1 MNVNT
6 KNMKKLIVLSLAAIA
21 LIANLSS
28 CKKGENDPFLSLKS
42 RKARVVGEWTVT
54 KEEGTSQDISKI
66 SFGGV
71 TVTTTTN
78 ETSTYNGT
86 LFTSTSV
93 TTSSAG
99 GNPLENTYN
108 DVYTQ
113 SYTFEKDG
121 SFTLE
126 TVYTGQNYTEK
137 IEGTW
142 AFVGKS
148 KTAELKNKEAI
159 ALSIT
164 KYSDI
169 DNGVTTTYSATGFD
183 DSIIIAIDR
192 LKNKE
197 MVFIRESTYSEPN
210 GDTGSSSLTTT
221 LTAK

>member
-1 MNVNT
+1 
-6 KNMKKLIVLSLAAIA
+6 MKKLIVLSLAAIA
-21 LIANLSS
+21 LMANLSS

-54 KEEGTSQDISKI
+54 MEEGTNQDISKI

-121 SFTLE
+121 SFSLE

-169 DNGVTTTYSATGFD
+169 DNGVTTAYSATGFD

-197 MVFIRESTYSEPN
+197 MVFIQESTYSEPN

>member
-1 MNVNT
+1 
-6 KNMKKLIVLSLAAIA
+6 MKKLIVLSLAAIA
-21 LIANLSS
+21 LMANLSS

-54 KEEGTSQDISKI
+54 MEEGTSQDISKI

-78 ETSTYNGT
+78 ETSTYNGA
-86 LFTSTSV
+86 LYTSTSV

-121 SFTLE
+121 SFSLE

-164 KYSDI
+164 KYLDI

-197 MVFIRESTYSEPN
+197 MVFIQESTYSEPN

>member
-1 MNVNT
+1 M
-6 KNMKKLIVLSLAAIA
+6 
-21 LIANLSS
+21 ANLSS

-42 RKARVVGEWTVT
+42 RKARVVGEWAVT
-54 KEEGTSQDISKI
+54 MEEGKSQDISKI

-121 SFTLE
+121 SFSLE

-137 IEGTW
+137 MEGTW

-159 ALSIT
+159 ALSVT

-197 MVFIRESTYSEPN
+197 MVFIQESTYSEPN

>member
-1 MNVNT
+1 M
-6 KNMKKLIVLSLAAIA
+6 KNMKKLIILSLASVA
-21 LIANLSS
+21 LMANLSS

-54 KEEGTSQDISKI
+54 MAEGTSQDISKI

-78 ETSTYNGT
+78 ETSTYNGA
-86 LFTSTSV
+86 LYTSTSV

-121 SFTLE
+121 SFSLE
-126 TVYTGQNYTEK
+126 TVYTGQNYTEI

-148 KTAELKNKEAI
+148 KSAELKNKEAI

-169 DNGVTTTYSATGFD
+169 DNGVTTTYSSTGLD

-197 MVFIRESTYSEPN
+197 MVLIQESTYTDPN
-210 GDTGSSSLTTT
+210 GDSGSSSLSTT

>member
-1 MNVNT
+1 
-6 KNMKKLIVLSLAAIA
+6 MKKLIILSLAAIA
-21 LIANLSS
+21 LMANLSS

-54 KEEGTSQDISKI
+54 MEEGTNQDISKI

-78 ETSTYNGT
+78 ETSTYNGA
-86 LFTSTSV
+86 LYTSTSV

-99 GNPLENTYN
+99 GNPQSSTYT

-121 SFTLE
+121 TFSLE

-197 MVFIRESTYSEPN
+197 MVFIQESSYSEPN

>member
-1 MNVNT
+1 M
-6 KNMKKLIVLSLAAIA
+6 KNMKKLIILSLAAIA
-21 LIANLSS
+21 LMANLSS

-54 KEEGTSQDISKI
+54 MEEGTNQDISKI

-78 ETSTYNGT
+78 ETSTYNGA
-86 LFTSTSV
+86 LYTSTSV

-99 GNPLENTYN
+99 GNPQNSTYT

-121 SFTLE
+121 TFSLE

-164 KYSDI
+164 KYLDI

-197 MVFIRESTYSEPN
+197 MVFIQESTYSEPN
-210 GDTGSSSLTTT
+210 GDTGSSSLSTT

>member
-1 MNVNT
+1 M
-6 KNMKKLIVLSLAAIA
+6 KNMKKLIILSLAAIA
-21 LIANLSS
+21 LMANLSS

-78 ETSTYNGT
+78 ETSTYNGA
-86 LFTSTSV
+86 LYTSTSV

-159 ALSIT
+159 ALPIT

-169 DNGVTTTYSATGFD
+169 DNGVTTTYSSTGFD

-197 MVFIRESTYSEPN
+197 MVFIQESTYADAD

>member
-1 MNVNT
+1 
-6 KNMKKLIVLSLAAIA
+6 MKKLIILSLAAIA
-21 LIANLSS
+21 LMANLSS

-42 RKARVVGEWTVT
+42 RKARVVGDWTVT
-54 KEEGTSQDISKI
+54 MEEGKSQDISKI

-121 SFTLE
+121 SFSLE

-137 IEGTW
+137 MEGTW

-159 ALSIT
+159 ALSVT

-197 MVFIRESTYSEPN
+197 MVFIQESTYSEPN

>member
-1 MNVNT
+1 
-6 KNMKKLIVLSLAAIA
+6 MKKLIVLSLAAIA
-21 LIANLSS
+21 LMANLSS

>member
-1 MNVNT
+1 
-6 KNMKKLIVLSLAAIA
+6 MKKLIVLSLAAIA
-21 LIANLSS
+21 LMANLSS

-54 KEEGTSQDISKI
+54 MEEGTNQDISKI

-78 ETSTYNGT
+78 ETSTYNGA
-86 LFTSTSV
+86 LYTSTSV

-99 GNPLENTYN
+99 GNPQNSTYT

-121 SFTLE
+121 TFSLE
-126 TVYTGQNYTEK
+126 TVYTGQNYTEI

-148 KTAELKNKEAI
+148 KSAELKNKEAI

-169 DNGVTTTYSATGFD
+169 DNGVTTTYSSTGLD

-197 MVFIRESTYSEPN
+197 MVLIQESTYTDPN
-210 GDTGSSSLTTT
+210 GDSGSSSLSTT

>member
-1 MNVNT
+1 
-6 KNMKKLIVLSLAAIA
+6 MKKLIILSLAAIA
-21 LIANLSS
+21 LMANLSS

-42 RKARVVGEWTVT
+42 RKARVVGEWAVT
-54 KEEGTSQDISKI
+54 MEEGKSQDISKI

-121 SFTLE
+121 SFSLE

-137 IEGTW
+137 MEGTW

-159 ALSIT
+159 ALSVT

-197 MVFIRESTYSEPN
+197 MVFIQESTYSEPN

>member
-1 MNVNT
+1 M
-6 KNMKKLIVLSLAAIA
+6 KSMKKLIILSLAAIA
-21 LIANLSS
+21 LMANLSS

-71 TVTTTTN
+71 TVTTTTD

-169 DNGVTTTYSATGFD
+169 DNGVTTTYSSTGFD

>member
-1 MNVNT
+1 M
-6 KNMKKLIVLSLAAIA
+6 KNMKKLIILSLAAIA
-21 LIANLSS
+21 LMANLSS

-121 SFTLE
+121 SFSLE

-159 ALSIT
+159 ALSVT

-197 MVFIRESTYSEPN
+197 MVFIQESTYSEPN

>member
-1 MNVNT
+1 
-6 KNMKKLIVLSLAAIA
+6 MKKLFILSLAAIA
-21 LIANLSS
+21 LMANLSS

-54 KEEGTSQDISKI
+54 KEEGKSQDISKI

-78 ETSTYNGT
+78 ETSAYNGT
-86 LFTSTSV
+86 LYTSSSV

-99 GNPLENTYN
+99 GSPQNSSNS
-108 DVYTQ
+108 DAYTQ
-113 SYTFEKDG
+113 SFTFEKDG
-121 SFTLE
+121 TFSME

-137 IEGTW
+137 MEGTW

-164 KYSDI
+164 KYTDI
-169 DNGVTTTYSATGFD
+169 DNGVISFYSSTGLE
-183 DSIIIAIDR
+183 DSFIMAIDR

-197 MVFIRESTYSEPN
+197 MVFISESTYTYDD
-210 GDTGSSSLTTT
+210 GDTGSSTTTTT

>member
-1 MNVNT
+1 
-6 KNMKKLIVLSLAAIA
+6 MKKLIILSLSAIA
-21 LIANLSS
+21 LMANLSS

-54 KEEGTSQDISKI
+54 KEEGTSQDISKV

-78 ETSTYNGT
+78 ETSAYNGSVY
-86 LFTSTSV
+86 TSLSV

-99 GNPLENTYN
+99 GPTQNSSNS

-121 SFTLE
+121 TFSLE

-148 KTAELKNKEAI
+148 KAAELKNKEAI
-159 ALSIT
+159 ALSVT

-169 DNGVTTTYSATGFD
+169 DNGVTTTSSSTGFD
-183 DSIIIAIDR
+183 DSIILAIDR

-197 MVFIRESTYSEPN
+197 MVFIRESSYTNPSGN
-210 GDTGSSSLTTT
+210 TGSSSMTTT

>member
-1 MNVNT
+1 
-6 KNMKKLIVLSLAAIA
+6 MKKLIVLSLAAIA
-21 LIANLSS
+21 LMANLSS

-54 KEEGTSQDISKI
+54 MEEGKSQDISKI

-78 ETSTYNGT
+78 ETSTYNGA
-86 LFTSTSV
+86 LYSSTSV

-99 GNPLENTYN
+99 GNPQNSTYT

-121 SFTLE
+121 TFSLE

-164 KYSDI
+164 KYLDI

-197 MVFIRESTYSEPN
+197 MVFIQESSYTDSD
-210 GDTGSSSLTTT
+210 GDSGSSSLTTT

>member
-1 MNVNT
+1 M
-6 KNMKKLIVLSLAAIA
+6 
-21 LIANLSS
+21 ANLSS

-54 KEEGTSQDISKI
+54 MEEGKSQDISKI

-93 TTSSAG
+93 TASSAG

-121 SFTLE
+121 SFSLE

-159 ALSIT
+159 ALSVT

-197 MVFIRESTYSEPN
+197 MVFIQESTYSEPN
-210 GDTGSSSLTTT
+210 GDTGSSSLNTT